1 MPRPQFL
8 TASALALAAA
18 AAGPLAAQEGEPIK
32 LAALY
37 SLTGGL
43 SSLDGPSL
51 KGAELHVAQINEA
64 GGVLGRPLELEV
76 FDTRTDQQVTA
87 TAAQEAVSSGAVAG
101 FGQSDTTFVMAA
113 APTFQEAGI
122 PFVTSGATHPMLPTW
137 VGDNMFMTAFG
148 DDDQSFAIADYAYDD
163 LGLRRVYVWT
173 DNSMDFTRA
182 LTQFFTERFQERG
195 GEIVSEDFFMM
206 GDTDFSAQIDR
217 LAAVDPAPDGV
228 FISAIPSEAGLTV
241 RQIREAGIDMPIVS
255 GDGFDTPLVAE
266 VPGPEHADDVFFSTH
281 TYLADDR
288 PEVQEFIDAY
298 TEMHGN
304 PPENSF
310 APLGY
315 DAVGLIANAI
325 EQAGSAEPAAI
336 REALAATRDYPAVTG
351 AISYTRE
358 NMVPP
363 KPVSIVSVQGG
374 EYNVEEIWRPE

>member
-1 MPRPQFL
+1 MLRRQFL
-8 TASALALAAA
+8 AASALALAAA
-18 AAGPLAAQEGEPIK
+18 ASPLVAQEGEPIRV
-32 LAALY
+32 AALY
-37 SLTGGL
+37 ALTGGL

-64 GGVLGRPLELEV
+64 GGVLGRPLELV
-76 FDTRTDQQVTA
+76 VYDTRTDQQATA
-87 TAAQEAVSSGAVAG
+87 TAAQEAVSAGVVAG

-148 DDDQSFAIADYAYDD
+148 DDDQSFAIADYAYDE
-163 LGLRRVYVWT
+163 LGLRRIYVWT

-182 LTQFFTERFQERG
+182 LTQFFTERFKERG

-217 LAAVDPAPDGV
+217 LAAVDPAPDAV

-241 RQIREAGIDMPIVS
+241 RQIREAGIDMPILS

-266 VPGPEHADDVFFSTH
+266 VPGPELANDVWFSTH

-298 TEMHGN
+298 TGMHGN
-304 PPENSF
+304 APENSF

-315 DAVGLIANAI
+315 DAIGLIANAI
-325 EQAGSAEPAAI
+325 EQAGSDDPAAI

-363 KPVSIVSVQGG
+363 KPVSIVKVEGG
-374 EYNVEEIWRPE
+374 EYEVVEIWRPE

>member
-1 MPRPQFL
+1 MLRRQFL
-8 TASALALAAA
+8 TVSALALAAA
-18 AAGPLAAQEGEPIK
+18 TGPLAAQEGEPIK

-51 KGAELHVAQINEA
+51 KGAELHVQQINEA

-148 DDDQSFAIADYAYDD
+148 DDDQSYAIADYAYDD

-241 RQIREAGIDMPIVS
+241 RQVREAGIDMPIVS

-266 VPGPEHADDVFFSTH
+266 VPGPELADDVFFSTH

-336 REALAATRDYPAVTG
+336 REALANTRDYPAVTG
-351 AISYTRE
+351 TISYTRE